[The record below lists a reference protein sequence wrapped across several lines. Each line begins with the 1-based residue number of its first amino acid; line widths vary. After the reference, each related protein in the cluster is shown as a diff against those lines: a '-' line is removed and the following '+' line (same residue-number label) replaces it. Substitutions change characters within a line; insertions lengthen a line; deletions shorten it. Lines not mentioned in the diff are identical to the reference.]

1 MITAIKAKRS
11 IIIFYSIITLIGLIS
26 GYKFYEAQPTD
37 TKTTIKEKLDIK
49 ENLSYKSNNIF
60 KSIKEIL
67 IIFICSITIIPCIIN
82 LFNTFYKTFQIG
94 FLYNVLKQ
102 INIKLSLTYIAIYKL
117 IPYILIII
125 LTQIGFQITLN
136 IIKTILSNKNN
147 KYLNICR
154 KKIKQFIIISTIL
167 ITSELITFLYSEI
180 LNNYLLTLLNNLWYN
195 CIIEVIV
202 WKH

>member
-147 KYLNICR
+147 KYLNISR

-180 LNNYLLTLLNNLWYN
+180 LNNYLLTLLNNL
-195 CIIEVIV
+195 
-202 WKH
+202 